1 MADVKLPDIARPET
15 RQGSGQGKKPEEVQ
29 QLPEIKS
36 PEPKQDPGPKDSE
49 ETKLPQ
55 VNDQKRGE
63 PETTA
68 PGKPHKQEGVE
79 KHSTASKDSLNKD
92 SKESETSEGSQKA
105 DSGDHLKHVRKTSN
119 RVAHYRNLQTREL
132 ARLPAIQEKVDE
144 VNIKRF
150 QSLYKKELA
159 FKKLFHVKEIHV
171 FDRTMLP
178 RINPTK
184 SNLISRLDPYTVEQG
199 EKEMKRITKSIPSNP
214 DSDHGYLYRKTAVD
228 MLDPWDFLELDS
240 VESSRRTVPRYRGS
254 QKRRRDYPNRPPP
267 EGSTYFP
274 KFPNVNYP
282 YGGSESPTRIFEL
295 DDVPKVRKQLKK
307 KWSKRSPER
316 VKKDYTKTKND
327 FYRMELDKLNEMRP
341 TYNRP
346 SMVNT
351 YNAYLKNTPGSKQAL
366 DDCISGIQASL
377 LKDQANVS
385 LLPKQPRPSLK
396 KSHSTLTSRTST
408 RQKVIKV
415 VETPKVEVPR
425 SSLQSRQT
433 IESAG

>member
-1 MADVKLPDIARPET
+1 
-15 RQGSGQGKKPEEVQ
+15 
-29 QLPEIKS
+29 
-36 PEPKQDPGPKDSE
+36 
-49 ETKLPQ
+49 
-55 VNDQKRGE
+55 
-63 PETTA
+63 
-68 PGKPHKQEGVE
+68 
-79 KHSTASKDSLNKD
+79 
-92 SKESETSEGSQKA
+92 
-105 DSGDHLKHVRKTSN
+105 
-119 RVAHYRNLQTREL
+119 
-132 ARLPAIQEKVDE
+132 
-144 VNIKRF
+144 
-150 QSLYKKELA
+150 
-159 FKKLFHVKEIHV
+159 
-171 FDRTMLP
+171 MLP

>member
-15 RQGSGQGKKPEEVQ
+15 REGSGQGKKPEEVQ

-36 PEPKQDPGPKDSE
+36 PEPKQDPGPKDTE

-55 VNDQKRGE
+55 VNDQKRDG
-63 PETTA
+63 PEAAA
-68 PGKPHKQEGVE
+68 PGKSRKQQGIE
-79 KHSTASKDSLNKD
+79 KHSVASKDSLIKD
-92 SKESETSEGSQKA
+92 SKERETTEGSQKA
-105 DSGDHLKHVRKTSN
+105 DGGDHLKHTRKTSN
-119 RVAHYRNLQTREL
+119 RVAHYRNLQTHRSFCF
-132 ARLPAIQEKVDE
+132 R
-144 VNIKRF
+144 
-150 QSLYKKELA
+150 
-159 FKKLFHVKEIHV
+159 
-171 FDRTMLP
+171 
-178 RINPTK
+178 TK
-184 SNLISRLDPYTVEQG
+184 SNLISRLDPYKVEQG

>member
-1 MADVKLPDIARPET
+1 MLNCTPNVKH
-15 RQGSGQGKKPEEVQ
+15 
-29 QLPEIKS
+29 
-36 PEPKQDPGPKDSE
+36 PKQNKN
-49 ETKLPQ
+49 K
-55 VNDQKRGE
+55 
-63 PETTA
+63 
-68 PGKPHKQEGVE
+68 
-79 KHSTASKDSLNKD
+79 LNKICFCMLIKIIVGRFL
-92 SKESETSEGSQKA
+92 SSQ
-105 DSGDHLKHVRKTSN
+105 SRKN
-119 RVAHYRNLQTREL
+119 
-132 ARLPAIQEKVDE
+132 
-144 VNIKRF
+144 
-150 QSLYKKELA
+150 
-159 FKKLFHVKEIHV
+159 
-171 FDRTMLP
+171 
-178 RINPTK
+178 
-184 SNLISRLDPYTVEQG
+184 
-199 EKEMKRITKSIPSNP
+199 ITKHKSI
-214 DSDHGYLYRKTAVD
+214 
-228 MLDPWDFLELDS
+228 
-240 VESSRRTVPRYRGS
+240 
-254 QKRRRDYPNRPPP
+254 Q
-267 EGSTYFP
+267 
-274 KFPNVNYP
+274 
-282 YGGSESPTRIFEL
+282 
-295 DDVPKVRKQLKK
+295 RKQLKK